1 MEGSLRLEL
10 SYHSLTGYCVTATL
24 TTHIGAL
31 GENRTHRTT
40 LLRRIR
46 LPVASQGH
54 MVEFKVTLSAHGFL
68 TTKTSFALKRR
79 WFRMSESNC
88 YSYAQGMCVNHYTTF
103 EIYYWFS
110 IIYYIIN
117 SIKSQVLVGQRGAD
131 PPSSCSS
138 NTRSDR
144 LSYWPILTMR
154 AELFTLAAP

>member
-1 MEGSLRLEL
+1 MPAYSFAYG
-10 SYHSLTGYCVTATL
+10 V
-24 TTHIGAL
+24 L

-54 MVEFKVTLSAHGFL
+54 MVEEVRFEL
-68 TTKTSFALKRR
+68 TTSCLQNTPSSHWRTP
-79 WFRMSESNC
+79 
-88 YSYAQGMCVNHYTTF
+88 Q
-103 EIYYWFS
+103 YWINLYQLF

-117 SIKSQVLVGQRGAD
+117 YWFCQRFDNQIFVVGQRGAD

-144 LSYWPILTMR
+144 LSYWPIFWWEEQDSNLQHTGLILNGCMYR
-154 AELFTLAAP
+154 IYVTFLSCCSTNWAIFPY

>member
-1 MEGSLRLEL
+1 MPAYSFA
-10 SYHSLTGYCVTATL
+10 Y
-24 TTHIGAL
+24 GAL

-54 MVEFKVTLSAHGFL
+54 LVEFKVTLSAHGFL

-88 YSYAQGMCVNHYTTF
+88 YSYAQGMRVTVTPHSN
-103 EIYYWFS
+103 YYWFS

-117 SIKSQVLVGQRGAD
+117 SIKSQDFGGLERCRPRPLPHEMVFSVLKITT
-131 PPSSCSS
+131 PPHSE
-138 NTRSDR
+138 RR
-144 LSYWPILTMR
+144 LLWIVKCLICGRFLT
-154 AELFTLAAP
+154 AERPTGSTA

>member
-46 LPVASQGH
+46 LPIASQGH

-79 WFRMSESNC
+79 WFRMPESNC
-88 YSYAQGMCVNHYTTF
+88 FSYAQGMRVTVTPHSNYLLTF
-103 EIYYWFS
+103 YNLLYHKLL
-110 IIYYIIN
+110 N
-117 SIKSQVLVGQRGAD
+117 
-131 PPSSCSS
+131 
-138 NTRSDR
+138 
-144 LSYWPILTMR
+144 LSKV
-154 AELFTLAAP
+154 